1 MIKMKKRL
9 RNIGYILMFII
20 FNNVC
25 VSCNDY
31 DVSNGNHSDEG
42 IIENILDNTFVLW
55 NASQNEVNEQMNGY
69 VLVGFDTDLSQY
81 TNQDGNIKLSCSF
94 VNDSLQA
101 IVAIVPKST
110 NIILS
115 SFLKEYE
122 YLGELSSKD
131 VYYNTSKNTMCLSY
145 EILSDDTE
153 YLIMGFTP
161 ITSNL
166 FDGDI
171 IIKVDYK
178 NLNYTIDGKQFKMI
192 LVDGGTLPAF
202 YMMQTELP
210 ILGEFE
216 IAGTPIGKINSN
228 GDNCITKSELRAFIN
243 KLNDTTGLDFRLP
256 TVSEWKF
263 AATGGTKSNSY
274 TYSGSNNINDVAW
287 YNGNCNGIQ
296 DIALKQSNE
305 LGFYDMSGNY
315 AEICSSD
322 PLNIDGNTY
331 GGCWKYASSR
341 CTPTSYQSGNSSTN
355 YISGTSIRELNAVD
369 GRYITVR
376 LVYSAPE

>member
-1 MIKMKKRL
+1 
-9 RNIGYILMFII
+9 MFII

-25 VSCNDY
+25 ISCNDY

-42 IIENILDNTFVLW
+42 IIENVLDNTFVLW

-81 TNQDGNIKLSCSF
+81 TNQAGNIKLSCSF

-171 IIKVDYK
+171 IIK
-178 NLNYTIDGKQFKMI
+178 
-192 LVDGGTLPAF
+192 
-202 YMMQTELP
+202 
-210 ILGEFE
+210 
-216 IAGTPIGKINSN
+216 
-228 GDNCITKSELRAFIN
+228 
-243 KLNDTTGLDFRLP
+243 
-256 TVSEWKF
+256 
-263 AATGGTKSNSY
+263 
-274 TYSGSNNINDVAW
+274 
-287 YNGNCNGIQ
+287 
-296 DIALKQSNE
+296 
-305 LGFYDMSGNY
+305 
-315 AEICSSD
+315 
-322 PLNIDGNTY
+322 
-331 GGCWKYASSR
+331 
-341 CTPTSYQSGNSSTN
+341 
-355 YISGTSIRELNAVD
+355 
-369 GRYITVR
+369 
-376 LVYSAPE
+376 